1 MKRKRSNLPAK
12 KPIKRL
18 PLIQNPPLAVDFVSF
33 VGPGFLAFVA
43 TKTITRGVTTLVAK
57 KYPGM
62 PVQFQKHVKVAS
74 AVAAFAGAYYGAH
87 RVQKLEAY
95 HTPIVVGA
103 AIAMAQ
109 TVLHTYLPGLRWLL
123 ADTVDPQP
131 ALSGMVGTNTAG
143 PKLRARP
150 TAAPES
156 DAASYM
162 PAEPGATA
170 TASTVEAEA
179 PFGTTFGD
187 SNLWGE
193 ASPDDVL
200 DQMVS

>member
-103 AIAMAQ
+103 AMAMAQ

-123 ADTVDPQP
+123 SDSAEATQP
-131 ALSGMVGTNTAG
+131 ALSGTAG

-162 PAEPGATA
+162 PAEPGATT